1 MLRYIAIAVLL
12 TPLLGIW
19 LMEGGAYG
27 PSIGAYGAPNGATLA
42 YAVYAATVVA
52 TAWLVARCMPVKHA
66 IPPLPLPLRD
76 REFRR
81 AAVAVLIINVVFLG
95 VLLFGAGGYRV
106 LLGQVSKGEFR
117 TTLGGIG
124 ALAYLLQRN
133 LIPGL
138 CALVAALYMGSS
150 RRPAQRRWLAVNLL
164 VVFAGGLTWGFK
176 STPLTMLLPTLV
188 LLFWRI
194 TWTQLVVLGAT
205 AFGVLVT
212 LFQFF
217 DADVEVAASALDFV
231 WRRLTVIQGDVAWKI
246 WDAYVAGEVFP
257 DYWRTLLAVMGDRL
271 MEILLGLDRI
281 DYVNW
286 VQYHYDLLLTSLA
299 GFSFDIIEGGHSVTA
314 TPFAEGV
321 IALGSSGVVVY
332 GLIGGA
338 LLGLF
343 YSLIRKGL
351 AQGRPLM
358 AAIAATYA
366 CTAVIPW
373 LNAGAIVQLAHVSTL
388 AGILMLVVAMRMIRR
403 TRIVWS
409 RAHLQAMLHVRA
421 SPAVR

>member
-1 MLRYIAIAVLL
+1 MLKYIAIAVLL
-12 TPLLGIW
+12 TPMLGIW

-42 YAVYAATVVA
+42 YGVYAAIVVA
-52 TAWLVARCMPVKHA
+52 TAWLFTRWMPVKHT
-66 IPPLPLPLRD
+66 IPSLQLPLRD

-81 AAVAVLIINVVFLG
+81 AAIAVLAINIVFLF

-117 TTLGGIG
+117 TSLGGIG
-124 ALAYLLQRN
+124 AVAYLLQRN

-150 RRPAQRRWLAVNLL
+150 RSPAQRRWLVANIE

-176 STPLTMLLPTLV
+176 STPITMLLPTLV

-194 TWTQLVVLGAT
+194 TWVQLAVLGGAG
-205 AFGVLVT
+205 FGLLVA

-217 DADVEVAASALDFV
+217 DADVEVAASAVDFV

-281 DYVNW
+281 DYVSW
-286 VQYHYDLLLTSLA
+286 VQYHYDLMLTSLA
-299 GFSFDIIEGGHSVTA
+299 GFSLDIIEGGHSVTA
-314 TPFAEGV
+314 TPFSEGV
-321 IALGSSGVVVY
+321 VALGASGIVVF

-343 YSLIRKGL
+343 YCLIRKGL
-351 AQGRPLM
+351 AQGRPMM
-358 AAIAATYA
+358 AALASTYA
-366 CTAVIPW
+366 CSAVIPW
-373 LNAGAIVQLAHVSTL
+373 LNGGAIVQLAHVSTL
-388 AGILMLVVAMRMIRR
+388 AGILMLVVAMRVIRR
-403 TRIVWS
+403 TQVVWS
-409 RAHLQAMLHVRA
+409 RDNL
-421 SPAVR
+421 PALPAR